1 MSDPNVTPMT
11 LSDAHQRIIEARH
24 HDPFE
29 TLGRH
34 AANGQACVLAFLP
47 RAERVRIVESGVE
60 LERIPGTGL
69 FEWQGD
75 ADLVPERY
83 RLHWY
88 DASGTI
94 HHYHDPYCFP
104 PQLADFDLHL
114 FGQGR
119 HWHAYR
125 FLGAHPHTAEGVVGV
140 LFAVWAPNAARVSVV
155 GDFNRWDGRTHPMR
169 ARGGTGVWELFIPE
183 APLGGYYKFE
193 IRDQHGH
200 IHIKIDPYAHAYQ
213 RRPQTAGIIC
223 GPSQYQWRDQAW
235 LAARANADWQHR
247 PMSVY
252 EVHLGSWR
260 RSRDGDFLNYRDL
273 AIELAEYVSQLGF
286 THIELLPVTE
296 HPFDGSWGYQTT
308 GYFAPTSRFGNPD
321 DFRFFVDHLHQ
332 RGIGVLLDWVPAH
345 FPRDAHAL
353 ACFDGTALYEHA
365 DPRQG
370 EHRDWGTLIFN
381 YGRNEVKNFL
391 LSSALYWI
399 DELHIDGLR
408 VDAVASM
415 LYLDYSRQ
423 PGDWIPNKYGG
434 NENLDAVDF
443 LRQLNAVTHDQHPG
457 TLMIAEES
465 TSWPAVSR
473 PTYLGGLGFSMKW
486 NMGWM
491 HDTLTYMAK
500 DPVYRHYHHDQLT
513 FGLLYAFTE
522 NFVLPFSHDEVVHGK
537 RSMLDKM
544 PGDAWQKFASLRL
557 LYTYMFTYPG
567 KKLLFMGCEFGH
579 GREWDAAAEIDWYL
593 LDRPQHQGLKRLV
606 ADLNQLHRAL
616 PALHEVDFESGGFE
630 WIDCHDSSQSV
641 LSYLRKDRGGEAV
654 VAVVINFT
662 PVPRENYR
670 IGVPLPG
677 FYREALSS
685 DAECYGGS
693 NVGNQ
698 GGAVAEPIE
707 WMGRPHSLPI
717 RVPPLGAV
725 VLAHEPLAAE
735 AEEPEPMLEEAA
747 EISDGLELAG
757 AAASARE
764 PFAPSDAPL
773 TGEVE
778 ASPAERIPLDP
789 SRDDARHEPDSQQ
802 PDDHGVRQ
810 ATPDDES
817 SPRP

>member
-1 MSDPNVTPMT
+1 MPSQNTPSSS
-11 LSDAHQRIIEARH
+11 LPDALQRILEARH
-24 HDPFE
+24 HDPFDV
-29 TLGRH
+29 LGRH
-34 AANGQACVLAFLP
+34 VIDGKAEVLAFLP
-47 RAERVRIVESGVE
+47 RAERVRIIESGVE
-60 LERIPGTGL
+60 LRRIPGTAL
-69 FEWQGD
+69 FRWEGRP
-75 ADLVPERY
+75 AEVPERY

-88 DASGTI
+88 DAAGVI
-94 HHYHDPYCFP
+94 HHFHDPYCFP
-104 PQLADFDLHL
+104 PQLGDFDLHL
-114 FGQGR
+114 FGEGR

-125 FLGAHPHTAEGVVGV
+125 FLGARPHKADGVAGI
-140 LFAVWAPNAARVSVV
+140 LFSVWAPNAARVSVV

-169 ARGGTGVWELFIPE
+169 VRGGSGVWELFVPE
-183 APLGGYYKFE
+183 AHVGSYYKFE
-193 IRDQHGH
+193 IRDLHGH
-200 IHIKIDPYAHAYQ
+200 IHVKIDPYAQAFQ
-213 RRPQTAGIIC
+213 VRPSTAGIIC
-223 GPSQYQWRDQAW
+223 NESSYEWHDQAW
-235 LAARANADWQHR
+235 LDARTTADWQHQ

-252 EVHLGSWR
+252 EVHLGSWKK
-260 RSRDGDFLNYRDL
+260 DANGDFLNYR
-273 AIELAEYVSQLGF
+273 ELAVLLADYVCEMGF
-286 THIELLPVTE
+286 THIELLPITE

-308 GYFAPTSRFGNPD
+308 GYFAPTSRFGTPD

-345 FPRDAHAL
+345 FPKDAFAL
-353 ACFDGTALYEHA
+353 ARYDGTALYEHA

-391 LSSALYWI
+391 LSSAIYWLE
-399 DELHIDGLR
+399 ELHLDGLR

-415 LYLDYSRQ
+415 LYLDYSRE

-443 LRQLNAVTHDQHPG
+443 LRELNVVTHEQHPG
-457 TLMIAEES
+457 TLMVAEES

-567 KKLLFMGCEFGH
+567 KKLLFMGCEFAH
-579 GREWDAAAEIDWYL
+579 GQEWNAGAEADWVL
-593 LDRPQHQGLKRLV
+593 LERPQHQGVRSLV
-606 ADLNQLHRAL
+606 TDLNHLHRSL
-616 PALHEVDFESGGFE
+616 GALHELDFESGGFE
-630 WIDCHDSSQSV
+630 WIDCHDNSQSV
-641 LSYLRKDRGGEAV
+641 LSYLRKGRSGEGMVIV
-654 VAVVINFT
+654 VLNFT
-662 PVPRENYR
+662 PVPRESYR
-670 IGVPLPG
+670 IGVPLAG

-698 GGAVAEPIE
+698 GGIASEPIE
-707 WMGRPHSLPI
+707 WMGRPHSVCMRL
-717 RVPPLGAV
+717 PPLGGV
-725 VLAHEPLAAE
+725 ILAHERTP
-735 AEEPEPMLEEAA
+735 EEAA
-747 EISDGLELAG
+747 TPEPAEDTVGDDTHAVPTPEEAQTAAAP
-757 AAASARE
+757 AAAS
-764 PFAPSDAPL
+764 S
-773 TGEVE
+773 
-778 ASPAERIPLDP
+778 SAERDP
-789 SRDDARHEPDSQQ
+789 SS
-802 PDDHGVRQ
+802 
-810 ATPDDES
+810 T
-817 SPRP
+817 